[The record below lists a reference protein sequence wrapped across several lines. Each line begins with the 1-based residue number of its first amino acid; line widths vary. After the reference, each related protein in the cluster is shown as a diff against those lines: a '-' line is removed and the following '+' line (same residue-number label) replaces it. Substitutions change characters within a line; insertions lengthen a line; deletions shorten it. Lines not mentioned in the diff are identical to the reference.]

1 MRPIITT
8 RTADHLAARA
18 FEISAIA
25 DAVYEAGYGYS
36 SDLVRAA
43 ANQVALAETHLREQI
58 EKYARSMLKEPRND

>member
-18 FEISAIA
+18 AEISAIA

-43 ANQVALAETHLREQI
+43 ADQVALAETALREQI
-58 EKYARSMLKEPRND
+58 EKYARALLKETDQ